1 MGKIINIITLKHG
14 TKYNAMYVNNMYNMI
29 KRNITLPFRFYCVTD
44 DHTDLKREITVV
56 KLPEDDDIKGWW
68 WKPYLFNTGLFKE
81 GTNFYIDL
89 DMVIINNIDDFMTYK
104 PGKFLGLRNYLYL
117 REGHEGHRSLAS
129 GIMRW
134 ENGMYNMVWTRLTR
148 DKRLINNFDGDQ
160 DYIWAYHKDHIDFFP
175 DEYTMS
181 YKWDHIKD
189 HKITDKTKVIV
200 FHGEPRPHQVN
211 DQLIKEH
218 WL

>member
-1 MGKIINIITLKHG
+1 MGQIVNIITLKHG
-14 TKYNAMYVNNMYNMI
+14 TKYGAVYVNNMYNMI
-29 KRNITLPFRFYCVTD
+29 RRNITMPFRFYCVTD
-44 DHTDLKREITVV
+44 DHTDLRKEITVI

-68 WKPYLFNTGLFKE
+68 WKPYLFKTGLFKD
-81 GTNFYIDL
+81 GVNFYIDL
-89 DMVIINNIDDFMTYK
+89 DMVIIKNIDDFMTYK

-117 REGHEGHRSLAS
+117 RESHEGHRSLAS

-134 ENGMYNMVWTRLTR
+134 ENNTYNMIWERLTR
-148 DKRLINNFDGDQ
+148 DKHLIKSFDGDQ
-160 DYIWAYHKDHIDFFP
+160 DYIWAYHKDNIDFFP
-175 DEYTMS
+175 DDYTMS

-189 HKITDKTKVIV
+189 YKILPNTKVIV

-211 DQLIKEH
+211 DQLIKEY